1 MYQYNN
7 PSNDS
12 NNPPLPSARLP
23 ARPRFNGQGEE
34 YSMQQTSYNSKPA
47 NAGFQ
52 QPPRNDNDLGYY
64 ESSIPGSNNMQRPL
78 MATNNSSISTATTLG
93 GNGGGGGTRF
103 GAQQSNMIGGGPGD
117 FGIAPRRQTRRYKTG
132 KEIQEKKRAIIFNSI
147 FFFLYKQ

>member
-7 PSNDS
+7 PSNDN

-47 NAGFQ
+47 SPGFQ
-52 QPPRNDNDLGYY
+52 SPPPRNDNDLGYY
-64 ESSIPGSNNMQRPL
+64 ESAIPGSNNMQRPL
-78 MATNNSSISTATTLG
+78 MAGNVSSISTATTLG
-93 GNGGGGGTRF
+93 GNGGGGGGGGGGGNGGTRF
-103 GAQQSNMIGGGPGD
+103 GSPTSNMVGGGPGD

-132 KEIQEKKRAIIFNSI
+132 KKKKIRR
-147 FFFLYKQ
+147 